1 MKSKLDQIDINLS
14 PEDLQ
19 VEVKKLQRILN
30 GLQSKGLPLCQNQ
43 DATQK
48 L

>member
-19 VEVKKLQRILN
+19 LRSKKLQRILSV
-30 GLQSKGLPLCQNQ
+30 LQSKGLPLYQNQ
-43 DATQK
+43 GTTQK